1 MVLLAQFSDIHL
13 GPLPKVS
20 VADLASKRLLGYL
33 NWQRSR
39 ARVHADSVLS
49 ALVAD
54 MHAARPDQIVVTGDL
69 VNLGL
74 PAEYRTARAWLATL
88 GAAHDVTVVP
98 GNHDAYVASGVA
110 HYTEQWRDFACG
122 DGRTGGQSGFPFLR
136 RRGPLAL
143 IGVSSAVP
151 TAPFMATG
159 RVGAAQAAALGLAAG
174 GNRTRGPLPR
184 RADPPSHRRTC
195 GAAHAPP
202 DRCRPCARGD
212 RRARRRARSPRPQP
226 PHQRDDRPRSATGR
240 CRSSARRRPRSGRA
254 RTMPAAATTCS
265 PSTGHPAPGALDDAR
280 ARGDRGRHGRRRG
293 WNAMLAVPGSQARD
307 YTCIQA

>member
-39 ARVHADSVLS
+39 GRVHADSVLT
-49 ALVAD
+49 ALTAD

-74 PAEYRTARAWLATL
+74 PAEYRAARAWLEML
-88 GAAHDVTVVP
+88 GPPHDVTVIP
-98 GNHDAYVASGVA
+98 GNHDAYVASSVA
-110 HYTEQWRDFACG
+110 DYTEQWRDFACG

-151 TAPFMATG
+151 TTPFMATG
-159 RVGAAQAAALGLAAG
+159 RVGAPQAAALASLLAETG
-174 GNRTRGPLPR
+174 KRGPLPR
-184 RADPPSHRRTC
+184 RADPSSHRRTC
-195 GAAHAPP
+195 RHPHAPP
-202 DRCRPCARGD
+202 GRCGPRARGD
-212 RRARRRARSPRPQP
+212 RRAWCRACSPRPQSQD
-226 PHQRDDRPRSATGR
+226 QRDDRPRSAGAR
-240 CRSSARRRPRSGRA
+240 AGRRRDGNLA
-254 RTMPAAATTCS
+254 QAAPAPCRRRLQS
-265 PSTGHPAPGALDDAR
+265 LRPSRESPAPGGSVFANAR
-280 ARGDRGRHGRRRG
+280 
-293 WNAMLAVPGSQARD
+293 
-307 YTCIQA
+307 

>member
-39 ARVHADSVLS
+39 GRVHADSVLT
-49 ALVAD
+49 ALTAD

-74 PAEYRTARAWLATL
+74 PAEYRMARAWLAML
-88 GAAHDVTVVP
+88 GAPHCVTVIP
-98 GNHDAYVASGVA
+98 GNHDAYLASSVP
-110 HYTEQWRDFACG
+110 HYIEQWQEFATG

-159 RVGAAQAAALGLAAG
+159 RVGAAQAAALAALLAETGDDGLFRVVLIHHPIAERPAPRTRRLIDAARVRAAIAAHGAELVLHGHDHRTSLTTVPGRDGPVPVVGATATSLRPRPHHAG
-174 GNRTRGPLPR
+174 GGYNLFTIDG
-184 RADPPSHRRTC
+184 
-195 GAAHAPP
+195 
-202 DRCRPCARGD
+202 
-212 RRARRRARSPRPQP
+212 
-226 PHQRDDRPRSATGR
+226 
-240 CRSSARRRPRSGRA
+240 
-254 RTMPAAATTCS
+254 
-265 PSTGHPAPGALDDAR
+265 APGAWRLTLRER
-280 ARGDRGRHGRRRG
+280 AVTEAGTVETRLERV
-293 WNAMLAVPGSQARD
+293 LAVPGSG
-307 YTCIQA
+307 